1 METCSTLHPALTEA
15 VALLSGST
23 GDAPVLD
30 DAWFSRLRVWMD
42 QLAGH
47 PPIAQRLRHPLM
59 LFALDAMDEG
69 DRPYNHDGL
78 ACLVAYLHTL
88 HQVTALDLRTAVWL
102 HDDDLETAYNNRPV
116 PELSEEA
123 VVDAL
128 LMQQEAC
135 AVHEYVVFDVVHA
148 IIKTL
153 NAKVQAGTPYMH
165 CAPLMVTL
173 LTTPGWSPCQL
184 IAHFRSLRGCQF
196 ELLNRECQDLPGEN
210 QTIHG
215 MLALYTFAYMHSTA
229 WSPAVDEYLSVLDTV
244 VWDVLC
250 LTPLG
255 SQGADWLDTLM
266 NYLPDAGLAALH
278 GLGLAAS
285 SKSGQYVPVF
295 TPAFPSLRVY
305 AETAWADAGK
315 VYNRAQWFENRH
327 PRLAQAMA
335 TLLSVLPAGPKAFG
349 EWRALNEW
357 WQLEV
362 QGLTPHSDA
371 VETLALP
378 TGFDDA

>member
-30 DAWFSRLRVWMD
+30 YAWFSRLRLWME
-42 QLAGH
+42 QLTEH

-69 DRPYNHDGL
+69 DRPYNQDGL
-78 ACLVAYLHTL
+78 ACLVAYLHAL
-88 HQVTALDLRTAVWL
+88 RHVTAQDLRTAVWL
-102 HDDDLETAYNNRPV
+102 HDDLEIAYNSRPV
-116 PELSEEA
+116 PELNDEETTDSLL
-123 VVDAL
+123 VQDASTTA
-128 LMQQEAC
+128 QE
-135 AVHEYVVFDVVHA
+135 YLVFDVVHA

-153 NAKVQAGTPYMH
+153 NAKVQPGTPYMH

-184 IAHFRSLRGCQF
+184 IAHFRASRGCQF
-196 ELLNRECQDLPGEN
+196 ELLNRNCMDLPGEN
-210 QTIHG
+210 QTLHG
-215 MLALYTFAYMHSTA
+215 MLALYTFSYMHSTA
-229 WSPAVDEYLSVLDTV
+229 WTPPVDEHLAVLDTV

-250 LTPLG
+250 LTSLG
-255 SQGADWLDTLM
+255 SQGADWLDTLV
-266 NYLPDAGLAALH
+266 NYLPNAGLAVLH
-278 GLGLAAS
+278 GLGMTAS
-285 SKSGQYVPVF
+285 FQSGQYVPVF

-305 AETAWADAGK
+305 AETAWSDAGK
-315 VYNRAQWFENRH
+315 AYNRAQWFERRH

-335 TLLSVLPAGPKAFG
+335 TLLSVLPAGPKAFSD
-349 EWRALNEW
+349 WTALNQW

-371 VETLALP
+371 VGTLALP
-378 TGFDDA
+378 AGFDEA